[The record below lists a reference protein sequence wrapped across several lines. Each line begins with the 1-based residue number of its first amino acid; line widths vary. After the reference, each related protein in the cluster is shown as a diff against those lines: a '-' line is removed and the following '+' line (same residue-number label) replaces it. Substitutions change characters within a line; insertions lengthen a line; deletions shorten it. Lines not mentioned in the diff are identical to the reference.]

1 MNKYLIK
8 ISLKNWILM
17 VQEQEIN
24 LFFKLS
30 KKGLI
35 YCNFF
40 GEFCN
45 TIYINLG
52 NEEWNLLLF
61 LIENFNIKLILP
73 WEKAWHKYKMFYGVI
88 CYNL

>member
-35 YCNFF
+35 YCNFSVNF
-40 GEFCN
+40 A
-45 TIYINLG
+45 IQYIFNLG

-73 WEKAWHKYKMFYGVI
+73 WEKAWH
-88 CYNL
+88 